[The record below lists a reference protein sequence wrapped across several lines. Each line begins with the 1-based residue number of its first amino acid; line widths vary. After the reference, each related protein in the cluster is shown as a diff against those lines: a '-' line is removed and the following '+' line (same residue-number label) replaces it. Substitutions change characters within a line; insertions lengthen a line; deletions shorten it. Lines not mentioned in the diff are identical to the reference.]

1 MKSESRTL
9 QLDTVHNFRD
19 IGGFLT
25 DEGKF
30 MKRGLYFRSD
40 SLHSFSINDIN
51 KIQDFKIKSIIDL
64 RTPNERNKKLCVEL
78 DQMGVQVLNIPIYPL
93 PDKRDPGI
101 VERLIDLFKGKY
113 KKLNVETF
121 MIDIYRRMALEHR
134 LSFH

>member
-78 DQMGVQVLNIPIYPL
+78 DQMGV
-93 PDKRDPGI
+93 
-101 VERLIDLFKGKY
+101 
-113 KKLNVETF
+113 
-121 MIDIYRRMALEHR
+121 
-134 LSFH
+134 